1 MRQKHTQNQQ
11 DGPEQVQEP
20 KNMSCALCALRIKSL
35 LGYQAE
41 SCVEASIHVPVSAF
55 PFIRPRAHVSISHR
69 RTKRNPKIMPPSILP
84 YRDQPTDRP
93 NQKQIATPPSR
104 TKEMETQIK
113 QTRLERR
120 KKTSLMMDMICCC
133 MGLGH
138 DRRKTL
144 NGTTTNDERRTTNDD
159 YVRNFFLRR
168 SARRDVL
175 TDIKV
180 VWW

>member
-1 MRQKHTQNQQ
+1 MRQKDTQNQQ

-69 RTKRNPKIMPPSILP
+69 RTKRNPKMMPPSILR

-93 NQKQIATPPSR
+93 NQKQIATPPSKNGDPDKTNKAR
-104 TKEMETQIK
+104 KEEKDIAN
-113 QTRLERR
+113 
-120 KKTSLMMDMICCC
+120 D
-133 MGLGH
+133 GH
-138 DRRKTL
+138 DML
-144 NGTTTNDERRTTNDD
+144 LHGIGT
-159 YVRNFFLRR
+159 
-168 SARRDVL
+168 
-175 TDIKV
+175 
-180 VWW
+180 